1 MSFPGGLV
9 VKNLPATA
17 GDTGSIP
24 GSGRSPVVGNGNT
37 LQYCYLENPL
47 DNRGTYCTIEL
58 IVIAVCYVVQVMFT
72 GFMPFFFFYCTQL
85 DCFLCWPFLNYLL
98 NLLQYCFS
106 FIYLFFCPWV
116 MWDLSSQTR
125 DWIFTLCIGR
135 QSLNHWTTREV
146 PTQLDI

>member
-72 GFMPFFFFYCTQL
+72 AFMPFFF
-85 DCFLCWPFLNYLL
+85 LL
-98 NLLQYCFS
+98 HTTRLFFMLTIFKLFTELVTILLLF
-106 FIYLFFCPWV
+106 YLFIF
-116 MWDLSSQTR
+116 LSLSYV
-125 DWIFTLCIGR
+125 G
-135 QSLNHWTTREV
+135 S
-146 PTQLDI
+146 